1 MKRYSFLLLYCL
13 SFLFIFQECTQDKS
27 ADVKDIENKVAK
39 IDIPAYT
46 KKEGVLTVLMD
57 NSLTSYFIYKGQ
69 PLGYEYEM
77 LALFTKEN
85 NLTLEVKIIGQ
96 VENLLDSLLAGKGDL
111 VAANLTISKKRK
123 EKIAFS
129 EPLFRT
135 KQILV
140 QRLPE
145 NKSKMTSDEIEE
157 SLIRDRLD
165 LSGKNIMV
173 RKNSSYELM
182 LSNFVEETGISIFLT
197 QAPGDLVTEHL
208 IDMVSNK
215 EIDYTVCD
223 LNKAEIFNSY
233 YDNIDIQTPMS
244 LSQPIAWAVNRESTE
259 LLSILN
265 SWIEKRLGSLEFN
278 MINNRYFEMNKRK
291 ERFII
296 KEYDFVKD
304 GKISGYDDLIKQYA
318 KKINWDWR
326 LLTALIYQESRFN
339 PKTKSWRGATGLMQL
354 MPRTAKSYGI
364 MPNELV
370 VPEKNMKA
378 GTDHLAMLQKH
389 WNEELTDSLEI
400 IKFIMGSYNVG
411 LGHVQDAIRL
421 TEKYNLNPKKWDDN
435 VAQMLLNKS
444 IPKYYKDPVV
454 KYGYCRGRE
463 PVNYVNSI
471 LNNYDLYRQFT
482 K

>member
-1 MKRYSFLLLYCL
+1 MKRYSSLFLYSLIFF
-13 SFLFIFQECTQDKS
+13 FLFQECRQDKS
-27 ADVKDIENKVAK
+27 AEERDNNKKDPKV
-39 IDIPAYT
+39 DIPTYT
-46 KKEGVLTVLMD
+46 KKEGILTVLMD
-57 NSLTSYFIYKGQ
+57 NSLSSYFIYQGQ
-69 PLGYEYEM
+69 ALGYEYEM
-77 LALFTKEN
+77 LALFAKEN
-85 NLTLEVKIIGQ
+85 NLVLEIIIIGQ
-96 VENLLDSLLAGKGDL
+96 VENILDSLLAGKGDL
-111 VAANLTISKKRK
+111 VAANFTISKKRM
-123 EKIAFS
+123 EKIAFT

-145 NKSKMTSDEIEE
+145 NKSKMTSDKIEA

-165 LSGKNIMV
+165 LSGKDIMV

-182 LSNFVEETGISIFLT
+182 LSNFVEETGISLSIT

-215 EIDYTVCD
+215 EIDFTICD
-223 LNKAEIFNSY
+223 QNKAEIFNSF

-244 LSQPIAWAVNRESTE
+244 LSQPIAWAVNKQSSK
-259 LLSILN
+259 LLSSLN
-265 SWIEKRLGSLEFN
+265 SWINKRLGSLDFN
-278 MINNRYFEMNKRK
+278 MINNRYFSMSKKK
-291 ERFII
+291 ERRFA

-304 GKISGYDDLIKQYA
+304 GKISDYDNLIKQYA
-318 KKINWDWR
+318 TIIKWDWR
-326 LLTALIYQESRFN
+326 LLTSLIYQESRFN
-339 PKTKSWRGATGLMQL
+339 PNTKSWRGATGLMQL

-364 MPNELV
+364 QPKELV

-378 GTDHLAMLQKH
+378 GTQHLAMLQQH
-389 WNEELTDSLEI
+389 WNDELSDSLEI
-400 IKFIMGSYNVG
+400 IKFTMGSYNVG

-421 TEKYNLNPKKWDDN
+421 AKKYNINPKKWDNN

-463 PVNYVNSI
+463 PVNYVKSI
-471 LNNYDLYRQFT
+471 LSNYELYRQFT